1 MAIVSTKT
9 LFILGLLFII
19 VSAYFYA
26 QNDARLTQVSLKPT
40 DIDYQAEQIKA
51 LQTTETGSIGYQL
64 TAAQVTHYQ
73 NANTAVMSKPQ
84 IVIRPKNER
93 EVTLVA
99 DQAQLDENKQIAK
112 LIGNVTLTSVPL
124 LTQNTSM
131 SNLPVK
137 MIGKNFVGDLVNN
150 TVMTNEPLTFIHGNN
165 RFDAKQF
172 SGDLATGDYGFG
184 QVSVM
189 IQPAQ

>member
-40 DIDYQAEQIKA
+40 DIDYQAEQVKA
-51 LQTTETGSIGYQL
+51 LQTTETGSVGYQL

-112 LIGNVTLTSVPL
+112 LIGN
-124 LTQNTSM
+124 
-131 SNLPVK
+131 
-137 MIGKNFVGDLVNN
+137 NFVGDLVNN

-172 SGDLATGDYGFG
+172 SGDLATGEYGFG

>member
-19 VSAYFYA
+19 VSAYFYT

-51 LQTTETGSIGYQL
+51 LQTTETGSVGYQL

-137 MIGKNFVGDLVNN
+137 MIGKR
-150 TVMTNEPLTFIHGNN
+150 FISHYCIIDQITDKVFTYHFNGQI
-165 RFDAKQF
+165 RH
-172 SGDLATGDYGFG
+172 TGILGEQRNAG
-184 QVSVM
+184 
-189 IQPAQ
+189 